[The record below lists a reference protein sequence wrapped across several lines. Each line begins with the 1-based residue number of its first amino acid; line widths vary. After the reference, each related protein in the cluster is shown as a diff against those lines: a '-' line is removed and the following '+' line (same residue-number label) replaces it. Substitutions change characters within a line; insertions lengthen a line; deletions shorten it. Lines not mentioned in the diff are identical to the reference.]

1 MAQHDYVIANGTGAA
16 VRSDINNGLAAIV
29 SNNSG
34 ATAPSTTYA
43 YMLWAD
49 TSTNLLKLRNGANS
63 AWITVGDLTAANLGL
78 AALASPTFTGTVTI
92 PTATIS
98 TGAGIPLGSA
108 ASPTIYFTG
117 DTNTG
122 IYSPGADQFAI
133 TTGGTGRLFIDS
145 SGRLGLG
152 NSSPSSYNGSASDL
166 VVGNHTGAH
175 GVTICSQN
183 NSSGYIMFADG
194 TTGAQTYAGQI
205 TYDHTNNR
213 LTLGTNDGTTGL
225 TVDSS
230 QRVGIGTTSPARLL
244 HVSSLSSDGHIAV
257 EAGTSNAAFID
268 FRINGS
274 NKAYIGT
281 ANLLGSG
288 TSDNLT
294 IWNSAN
300 GYTSFGTNGTER
312 ARIDSSGR
320 LLVGTSTS
328 RNGGYA
334 DPAQVQIEGLN
345 YNAAAQ
351 SIIINSNDGNAPSL
365 NFGKS
370 RGTSLN
376 SSTVVQ
382 SGDRLGVIDFA
393 GADGTSLKR
402 GAVIEALV
410 DGTPGAND
418 MPGRLVF
425 STTADGASSPTER
438 MRINNGGGVMIG
450 TTNAQTG
457 IGDLTT
463 VTGVA
468 FSPDGWVGGCRS
480 SEAAGYFTRTGTDGR
495 VINFYKGSTGVGG
508 ISVTTTA
515 TAFNTSSDYRLKEN
529 IIGISNAIERV
540 KQLNPCRFNFIA
552 NPEQTVDGFIAHE
565 AQQVVPE
572 AVEGTKD
579 EVDDNGKP
587 IYQGIDQSKLVPL
600 LTAALQEALAEIESL
615 KARVTALEP

>member
-1 MAQHDYVIANGTGAA
+1 MATHDYIISNASGAA
-16 VRSDINNGLAAIV
+16 VRADLNNALAAIAT
-29 SNNSG
+29 NNSS
-34 ATAPSTTYA
+34 ATEPTTTYA
-43 YMLWAD
+43 YQWWAD
-49 TSTNLLKLRNGANS
+49 TGSSPTVMKLRNAANS
-63 AWITVGDLTAANLGL
+63 AWITLFQLDGEWSLIPFENGTAA
-78 AALASPTFTGTVTI
+78 APS
-92 PTATIS
+92 
-98 TGAGIPLGSA
+98 
-108 ASPTIYFTG
+108 IYFKDSGTDTG
-117 DTNTG
+117 F
-122 IYSPGADQFAI
+122 YSPGANQVGI
-133 TTGGTGRLFIDS
+133 STGGTARLTIDS
-145 SGRLGLG
+145 NG
-152 NSSPSSYNGSASDL
+152 NVDIDSNTLYVDA
-166 VVGNHTGAH
+166 
-175 GVTICSQN
+175 
-183 NSSGYIMFADG
+183 
-194 TTGAQTYAGQI
+194 
-205 TYDHTNNR
+205 TNNR
-213 LTLGTNDGTTGL
+213 VGLGVSDPGQKLVIGGGTNGRTRIKVDSGSGNFGKFEFSTDSALTTSAVQVAEITANITGTGPL
-225 TVDSS
+225 TSSLQFATNSGNSLNTAMTIDSS
-230 QRVGIGTTSPARLL
+230 QRVGIGTTSPARQLD
-244 HVSSLSSDGHIAV
+244 VNSTAIFD
-257 EAGTSNAAFID
+257 SNG
-268 FRINGS
+268 NGS
-274 NKAYIGT
+274 TTSPSIAIGSTGTGLSYIGSQQL
-281 ANLLGSG
+281 AF
-288 TSDNLT
+288 LT
-294 IWNSAN
+294 NSA
-300 GYTSFGTNGTER
+300 ER

-320 LLVGTSTS
+320 LLVGTSTG

-334 DPAQVQIEGLN
+334 DPAQVQIEGLS
-345 YNAAAQ
+345 YNSAAQ
-351 SIIINSNDGNAPSL
+351 SIIIDSNDGNGPSL

-376 SSTVVQ
+376 SNTVVQ

-402 GAVIEALV
+402 GAVIEAYV
-410 DGTPGAND
+410 DGTPGASD

-529 IIGISNAIERV
+529 IISISNAIERV

-579 EVDDNGKP
+579 EVDENGKP

>member
-16 VRSDINNGLAAIV
+16 VRSDLNNGLSAIV
-29 SNNSG
+29 TQNSG
-34 ATAPSTTYA
+34 ATEPATTYA
-43 YMLWAD
+43 FMRWAD
-49 TSTNLLKLRNGANS
+49 TTAGVMKMRNSANN
-63 AWITVGDLTAANLGL
+63 AWITLYQLDGEWTNIAFENGTAA
-78 AALASPTFTGTVTI
+78 APS
-92 PTATIS
+92 
-98 TGAGIPLGSA
+98 
-108 ASPTIYFTG
+108 IYFKDSGTDTG
-117 DTNTG
+117 F
-122 IYSPGADQFAI
+122 YSPGANQVGI
-133 TTGGTGRLFIDS
+133 STGGTARLTIDS
-145 SGRLGLG
+145 NG
-152 NSSPSSYNGSASDL
+152 NVDIDSNTLYVDA
-166 VVGNHTGAH
+166 
-175 GVTICSQN
+175 
-183 NSSGYIMFADG
+183 
-194 TTGAQTYAGQI
+194 
-205 TYDHTNNR
+205 TNNR
-213 LTLGTNDGTTGL
+213 VGLGVSDPGQKLVIGGGTNGRTRIKVDSGSGNFGKFEFSTDSALTTSAVQVAEITANITGTGPL
-225 TVDSS
+225 TSSLQFATNSGNSLNTAMTIDSS
-230 QRVGIGTTSPARLL
+230 QRVGIGTTSPARQLD
-244 HVSSLSSDGHIAV
+244 VNSTAIFD
-257 EAGTSNAAFID
+257 SNG
-268 FRINGS
+268 NGS
-274 NKAYIGT
+274 TTSPSIAIGSTGTGLSYIGSQQL
-281 ANLLGSG
+281 AF
-288 TSDNLT
+288 LT
-294 IWNSAN
+294 NSA
-300 GYTSFGTNGTER
+300 ER

-320 LLVGTSTS
+320 LLVGTSTG

-334 DPAQVQIEGLN
+334 DPAQVQIEGLS
-345 YNAAAQ
+345 YNSAAQ
-351 SIIINSNDGNAPSL
+351 SIIIDSNDGNGPSL

-376 SSTVVQ
+376 SNTVVQ

-402 GAVIEALV
+402 GAVIEAYV
-410 DGTPGAND
+410 DGTPGASD

-529 IIGISNAIERV
+529 IISISNAIERV

-579 EVDDNGKP
+579 EVDENGKP